1 MNDLFHE
8 VDHAG
13 DVRVDVGARVLDGVA
28 NPGLRGEMEHVGEFA
43 GVERL
48 ANGVL
53 VVQVRLE
60 GVHAEGLELGE
71 SRAL

>member
-1 MNDLFHE
+1 
-8 VDHAG
+8 
-13 DVRVDVGARVLDGVA
+13 
-28 NPGLRGEMEHVGEFA
+28 MEHVGEFA